1 MTTLSCPLQVASALA
16 GDTALMNVLV
26 DGFIATPEVDYQ
38 CRLRAVRLVRQL
50 AELLGS
56 LRAKR
61 NNAVVPTA
69 TEVAAEA
76 AAAAAVAPLIKRIAA
91 PRYHV
96 QATLV
101 GRALL
106 RETLGCLRA
115 VVGSVPPQLWQPFW
129 CAESG
134 SYWLTRLLRD
144 HESAIRADAHSLLG
158 AAAAADA
165 PAANAW
171 LQATW
176 PEAPVAALRVASD
189 PAECAAVRA
198 AAMRFVAR
206 ALLPNTANAGA
217 ASFAEVQLMQ
227 RRDFWASLAAL
238 LRGEEDTDASASAPA
253 LMRAATGLLLAAGQ
267 MDAVT
272 PTDALDSACAWPALQ
287 QLLRAD
293 WLHEGN
299 SGDSDGSDGSHV
311 HGSSFD
317 RALADGAAAAADP
330 AAAAGSPA
338 EAAQVDRLA
347 TLANAAALVG
357 VLAAAARLEAN
368 DDRGGESSGGR
379 EQAAAAAAAAATT
392 QAKLGT
398 LAAPLLAA
406 VAAVAPTVARAA
418 VDGQHLRP
426 AAAAVQ
432 AQRVRVTEH
441 AASAAAALLCSAR
454 PPAVEAALTQAAS
467 GVGGGAAGAYAL
479 AAALRSVLGQP
490 AAVVPMP
497 VQMAACRLVTAAVRS
512 HRGATLLLGGSRD
525 AETAAALSQALGD
538 LYWATH
544 NASLAGLGDGSNPS
558 DAMRAAGER
567 VAACAAL
574 RNVVAFSAVAKRAA
588 VAAGLHTA
596 LLAHVQETHGWLVMS
611 ALSPQARERLER
623 GISKSGGGQRS
634 TVAVTTTTAT
644 TTTGAPRRAVKAAGG
659 KPAIAASGKKVTAV
673 VQEEEAERA
682 AEAALAREARGAK
695 LLELVAA
702 LSVLKHLVYSADGCS
717 DDELQAHGE
726 VRSAVVAAGAPE
738 VSGGIH
744 PAFGSG
750 LPLRWLHPTCLRRM
764 LAPFTCGFQACP

>member
-1 MTTLSCPLQVASALA
+1 MTSLPYPLQVASALA
-16 GDTALMNVLV
+16 GDATLMKVLV
-26 DGFIATPEVDYQ
+26 DGFLATPEVDYQ
-38 CRLRAVRLVRQL
+38 CRLRAVRLVQQL

-61 NNAVVPTA
+61 NNAAPT
-69 TEVAAEA
+69 AAEA
-76 AAAAAVAPLIKRIAA
+76 AAAAAVAPLITRIAA
-91 PRYHV
+91 PRYHA

-106 RETLGCLRA
+106 REALGCLRA

-165 PAANAW
+165 PAANSW

-189 PAECAAVRA
+189 PDECAAVRA

-206 ALLPNTANAGA
+206 ALLPNTARAGA
-217 ASFAEVQLMQ
+217 AAFAEVQLLQ

-238 LRGEEDTDASASAPA
+238 LRGGEVTDASASAPA

-267 MDAVT
+267 LDAVT
-272 PTDALDSACAWPALQ
+272 LTDALDGASAWPALQ

-293 WLHEGN
+293 WLHEET
-299 SGDSDGSDGSHV
+299 SGDGSDV
-311 HGSSFD
+311 RGSSFD
-317 RALADGAAAAADP
+317 RALAVGAAAAADP
-330 AAAAGSPA
+330 AAAAGSPV

-347 TLANAAALVG
+347 AVANAAALVG
-357 VLAAAARLEAN
+357 VLTAAARLEAS
-368 DDRGGESSGGR
+368 DSGGESSGGG
-379 EQAAAAAAAAATT
+379 EQAAAAAAAT
-392 QAKLGT
+392 QSKLGT
-398 LAAPLLAA
+398 LVAPLLAA

-418 VDGQHLRP
+418 VDGQHRRP
-426 AAAAVQ
+426 AVAQ
-432 AQRVRVTEH
+432 AQTQRVRVTEH
-441 AASAAAALLCSAR
+441 AASAAAALLCSAG

-467 GVGGGAAGAYAL
+467 GVGGGVAGAYAL
-479 AAALRSVLGQP
+479 AAALRSVVGQP

-512 HRGATLLLGGSRD
+512 RRGATLLLGGSRD

-538 LYWATH
+538 LYWVTH
-544 NASLAGLGDGSNPS
+544 NAAPGGWGDESSPS

-574 RNVVAFSAVAKRAA
+574 RNVVAFSTVAKRAA

-596 LLAHVQETHGWLVMS
+596 LLAHVQETHGWLVMG
-611 ALSPQARERLER
+611 ALSSQARERMER
-623 GISKSGGGQRS
+623 GCAKSGGGQRS
-634 TVAVTTTTAT
+634 AATVTTTTAAA
-644 TTTGAPRRAVKAAGG
+644 TTGASRRAAKAAGS
-659 KPAIAASGKKVTAV
+659 KAAMSASGKKAAV

-682 AEAALAREARGAK
+682 AEAREARGAK
-695 LLELVAA
+695 MLEVVAA
-702 LSVLKHLVYSADGCS
+702 LSVLKHLAYSADGCS
-717 DDELQAHGE
+717 DDELQVHGE
-726 VRSAVVAAGAPE
+726 VRSAMVAAGAPE
-738 VSGGIH
+738 VSGGVH
-744 PAFGSG
+744 PAFGLG
-750 LPLRWLHPTCLRRM
+750 LPLRWFHPTFSGGAEWTPGLWLRLGLR
-764 LAPFTCGFQACP
+764 LTHVRLS